1 MGWFWDKQP
10 SSVRLGSRA
19 HRRNGVLYQGGD
31 ERKRMKGSLS
41 NLAND
46 KKNDNARTAY
56 ARARAQAHPPNKFV
70 WKVTEVSHC
79 HYAARCCHFI
89 VSHQS
94 ITQTNVCLRART
106 RAAETHAPF
115 YPADKSTKK
124 KKKSFQH
131 TAESYKTSGVSTKQ
145 TAFLVVMKLQQPA
158 LMNTNTGM
166 LDPKINAHM
175 GVILASKP
183 VRSVLSREPHAPLLL
198 HYGVFLM

>member
-10 SSVRLGSRA
+10 PSVRLGSRA
-19 HRRNGVLYQGGD
+19 HTRNGVLSQGGD

-41 NLAND
+41 YLADD
-46 KKNDNARTAY
+46 KKNDNAPVARTAY
-56 ARARAQAHPPNKFV
+56 ARARAQAHPPDKFV

-89 VSHQS
+89 VSYQS
-94 ITQTNVCLRART
+94 ITQANACVRARA

-115 YPADKSTKK
+115 YPADKSR
-124 KKKSFQH
+124 KKSFQR

-145 TAFLVVMKLQQPA
+145 TAFLVVMKLQQPP

-183 VRSVLSREPHAPLLL
+183 VRSLLSREPHAPLLL
-198 HYGVFLM
+198 HYAVFLM

>member
-124 KKKSFQH
+124 KKIIS
-131 TAESYKTSGVSTKQ
+131 
-145 TAFLVVMKLQQPA
+145 
-158 LMNTNTGM
+158 
-166 LDPKINAHM
+166 AH
-175 GVILASKP
+175 
-183 VRSVLSREPHAPLLL
+183 SRELQNLRCFNKTNCLFSCDEAPTAGANEYK
-198 HYGVFLM
+198 HRYVGSKD

>member
-1 MGWFWDKQP
+1 MGWFWDKHP
-10 SSVRLGSRA
+10 PSVRLGSRA

-41 NLAND
+41 NLADD
-46 KKNDNARTAY
+46 KKNDNAPVARTAY

-106 RAAETHAPF
+106 RCRNTRTVLPSWQKHKKNHLSTQQRVTKPPVFQQNKLPF
-115 YPADKSTKK
+115 
-124 KKKSFQH
+124 
-131 TAESYKTSGVSTKQ
+131 
-145 TAFLVVMKLQQPA
+145 
-158 LMNTNTGM
+158 
-166 LDPKINAHM
+166 
-175 GVILASKP
+175 
-183 VRSVLSREPHAPLLL
+183 
-198 HYGVFLM
+198 

>member
-10 SSVRLGSRA
+10 PSVRLGSRA

-41 NLAND
+41 YLADD
-46 KKNDNARTAY
+46 KKNDNAPVARTAC

-106 RAAETHAPF
+106 RARCRNTRTVLPSWQKH
-115 YPADKSTKK
+115 
-124 KKKSFQH
+124 KKKSFQR
-131 TAESYKTSGVSTKQ
+131 TAELQNLRCFNKTNCLFSCDEAPTAGANEYKHRYVG
-145 TAFLVVMKLQQPA
+145 
-158 LMNTNTGM
+158 
-166 LDPKINAHM
+166 
-175 GVILASKP
+175 SKD
-183 VRSVLSREPHAPLLL
+183 
-198 HYGVFLM
+198 